1 MHAFPTQSPLKFS
14 LHLPLIVSGGGL
26 LRSAFLGLAAFA
38 VLGLSAC
45 SSSDDSQ
52 ATAGSGNSSTNPN
65 QVPGQLNQTLLANAA
80 NPDYATTP
88 REFNAP
94 ACSANTQQTRAGGGV
109 YSVNLQSASGHTIA
123 FSVFEPA
130 TFNCDKGNPLVLHG
144 HGYGGEREQAP
155 GGLLKRLVDSG
166 AGVISI
172 DLRGFGESG
181 GSVRVMDPDFEGQDL
196 LQVLDWAEAK
206 LDWLRYSSN
215 KPVGQRKFNMVAGAT
230 GGSYGGGYQM
240 LIHNIDPLKRLDV
253 LTPDIAWNDLR
264 YSLNPGAPYGIKNF
278 EPAEGHITPTG
289 TVKSGWALLL
299 VAGGETGSLGPK
311 LQAGNPIALTSSG
324 QDLLV
329 RETLLR
335 GTTANRFP
343 DGALEFFRYHSPSY
357 WCDAETPGAQT
368 FLQGEVIP
376 GLAPKKPDP
385 VDILF
390 TQGFRDTLFNFNDG
404 WHNFSCYRALED
416 STGNKADVRL
426 LTHQSGHIIP
436 LSPAVLPGVG
446 NLLGQG
452 AQFGLNEIEF
462 QKPAGPFA
470 CGELGIEDAQFAF
483 LTQKLLTAAE
493 AATVQAADASK
504 AFDLLAANKGK
515 VCLSLNDDVGQS
527 EASANSAIWVDENT
541 MAGQLAPAAKGVG
554 IQSKVQTVEV
564 DFTPGA
570 NPLNVLTT
578 AATGILRYPFAP
590 AVMPIE
596 RPAGFDTIAGI
607 PTATLDI
614 ASPLGMVMNPLC
626 DQIYSAT
633 AMSPI
638 GLAGL
643 EPGCD
648 PMLFVGLGVNR
659 GGAWRL
665 IDDQLTAVRGF
676 GKRQVELTG
685 VAERLG
691 PGEKLGLMVYG
702 YHPQYLVTASR
713 DLLTPLVAM
722 RGQVNLPMVQHLMP

>member
-1 MHAFPTQSPLKFS
+1 MNALPAGS
-14 LHLPLIVSGGGL
+14 LTNRL
-26 LRSAFLGLAAFA
+26 LRAALFCSAVFV

-45 SSSDDSQ
+45 SSSDDPL
-52 ATAGSGNSSTNPN
+52 TTTGPGNPTNPN
-65 QVPGQLNQTLLANAA
+65 EVVDPPPLTLLANAA

-94 ACSANTQQTRAGGGV
+94 ACSANAQQPRAGGGV

-130 TFNCDKGNPLVLHG
+130 TFNCEKGNPIVLHG
-144 HGYGGEREQAP
+144 HGYGGAREQAP

-172 DLRGFGESG
+172 DQRGFGESG
-181 GSVRVMDPDFEGQDL
+181 GTVRVMDPDFEGQDL
-196 LQVLDWAEAK
+196 LQILDWAEAK

-215 KPVGQRKFNMVAGAT
+215 KPVGQRQFNMVAGAT

-240 LIHNIDPLKRLDV
+240 LIHNIDPFKRLDA

-264 YSLNPGAPYGIKNF
+264 YSLNPGAPYGIKDF
-278 EPAEGHITPTG
+278 QPAEGHIKPVG

-299 VAGGETGSLGPK
+299 VAGGEAGSLGPK
-311 LQAGNPIALTSSG
+311 LQAGDPTALQSSG
-324 QDLLV
+324 QDLLI

-335 GTTANRFP
+335 GATANRFP

-368 FLQGEVIP
+368 FLQSEVVP
-376 GLAPKKPDP
+376 GLAPKKPEP

-390 TQGFRDTLFNFNDG
+390 TQGFRDTLFNFNNA
-404 WHNFSCYRALED
+404 WHNFTCYRALEKAN
-416 STGNKADVRL
+416 GEKADVRL
-426 LTHQSGHIIP
+426 LTHQSGHIVP
-436 LSPAVLPGVG
+436 LSPTAVPGLGEV
-446 NLLGQG
+446 LGQG
-452 AQFGLNEIEF
+452 AQLGLNEIEF

-470 CGELGIEDAQFAF
+470 CGELDIQDAQFAF
-483 LTQKLLTAAE
+483 LTQKLFTTAEVAKIE
-493 AATVQAADASK
+493 AADASN

-515 VCLSLNDDVGQS
+515 VCLSLNDDVGRGT
-527 EASANSAIWVDENT
+527 ASANSAIWVDEST
-541 MAGQLAPAAKGVG
+541 MIGKLAPAAKGMD
-554 IQSKVQTVEV
+554 IQSKVQTVQV

-570 NPLNVLTT
+570 DPLNLLTS
-578 AATGILRYPFAP
+578 ATTGVLRYPFAP
-590 AVMPIE
+590 AVLPIE
-596 RPAGFDTIAGI
+596 LPAGFDTVAGI
-607 PTATLDI
+607 PTAVLDI
-614 ASPLGMVMNPLC
+614 APPVDMVMNPFC
-626 DQIYSAT
+626 SQIYAAT

-659 GGAWRL
+659 NGAWRL
-665 IDDQLTAVRGF
+665 IDDQLTAIRGF
-676 GKRQVELTG
+676 GTRYVELTG
-685 VAERLG
+685 VAERLEA
-691 PGEKLGLMVYG
+691 GESLGLLVYG
-702 YHPQYLVTASR
+702 YHPQYPVTGSR
-713 DLLTPLVAM
+713 DLLTPLVAL
-722 RGQVNLPMVQHLMP
+722 RGNVNLPMVQNLMP